1 MKSESSMEKER
12 ESREKRKGNAN
23 EGWTNEEKDRIR
35 WEKRWME
42 RAKSTRNGT
51 EGVDEKRG

>member
-1 MKSESSMEKER
+1 MEKER

-42 RAKSTRNGT
+42 RAKPTRNGT